1 MKSKIAGLMGAVLL
15 AGTLFA
21 GSAAAGT
28 ATVVS
33 AQEPSPAPDN
43 TKVNKRDRDKEAKTA
58 GQQKENSSDRETT
71 RQVRRAVMKDKSLS
85 VYAHNVKIIT
95 QNGMVT
101 LRGPVRSEEEKQAIE
116 TKAKQVAGDDKVTD
130 ELDVKQ

>member
-21 GSAAAGT
+21 GSPAARMAS
-28 ATVVS
+28 S
-33 AQEPSPAPDN
+33 AQEPAPAADN